1 MIYREYIERKL
12 KDGNKLSVSNANADI
27 CVAYKKGFF
36 LKKENWAYNRKKE
49 KIKGIAGS
57 RES

>member
-36 LKKENWAYNRKKE
+36 FKKENWAYNRKK
-49 KIKGIAGS
+49 KK
-57 RES
+57 R